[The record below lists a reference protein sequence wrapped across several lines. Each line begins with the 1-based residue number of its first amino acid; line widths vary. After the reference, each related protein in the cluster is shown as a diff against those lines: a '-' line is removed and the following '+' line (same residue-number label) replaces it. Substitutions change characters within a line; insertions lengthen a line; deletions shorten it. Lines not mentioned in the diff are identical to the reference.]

1 MRAIM
6 HNYIV
11 NNKDS
16 STMEPEAVPS
26 MRERVTQLALNGA
39 LFGLCYPL
47 ANHLAQR
54 AGITRSVALP
64 WDAALPF
71 LPWMVLP
78 YMTSGLLFV
87 LSFLLVRSR
96 AGLSALSRRLAFATV
111 AACLVFAAF
120 PLRFAFERPAV
131 DAALP
136 AWLFAQLSAMDQ
148 PYNQLPSL
156 HVAYCL
162 IFWPALGSALRSH
175 AVPRTLLAS
184 WLVLVALA
192 TVFTYQH
199 HLADVAGGALLGLL
213 AIRVLP
219 ARAAA
224 AAAATAAAATT
235 TAAATA
241 AAAAAAH
248 AAPAALAAAAQGAGG
263 HAAKPVAC
271 SYTLMAG
278 LSLLAW
284 FALGGPWW
292 LYLCASLLLV
302 AWAYHRRNA
311 AFLHKRNGRYPLW
324 VWLLYAPYLGGYLLT
339 WQLVRWR
346 ERHKPPFD
354 RLGERLWVGR
364 RLSNAEAARLPADCA
379 VIDLSNEL
387 SETQALRGR
396 PYQHFPLLDLHTL
409 DARSAQPILAAIA
422 AHAGQGRNIY
432 LHCAMGYQ
440 RSRVIAQLYK
450 EYAKQ

>member
-1 MRAIM
+1 MQPQAVSGM
-6 HNYIV
+6 
-11 NNKDS
+11 
-16 STMEPEAVPS
+16 VPS
-26 MRERVTQLALNGA
+26 MRERVTQLVLNGA

-47 ANHLAQR
+47 ANHLAAR
-54 AGITRSVALP
+54 AGVTRSVALP

-78 YMTSGLLFV
+78 YMTSGLLFA
-87 LSFLLVRSR
+87 LSFLLARSR
-96 AGLSALSRRLAFATV
+96 ADLSALSRRVAFATV
-111 AACLVFAAF
+111 AACLAFAAF
-120 PLRFAFERPAV
+120 PLRFGFERPAV

-162 IFWPALGSALRSH
+162 IFWPALSGALRS
-175 AVPRTLLAS
+175 AGTPAAGLRGGLDAPRLLLAA
-184 WLVLVALA
+184 WLLLVAAA

-213 AIRVLP
+213 AIRLLP
-219 ARAAA
+219 AG
-224 AAAATAAAATT
+224 
-235 TAAATA
+235 
-241 AAAAAAH
+241 
-248 AAPAALAAAAQGAGG
+248 GAGEG
-263 HAAKPVAC
+263 ASRPVAFV
-271 SYTLMAG
+271 YTLLAG

-292 LYLCASLLLV
+292 LYLGASLLLV
-302 AWAYHRRNA
+302 AWAYHRRDA

-346 ERHKPPFD
+346 ERHRPPFD
-354 RLGERLWVGR
+354 RHSERLWVGR
-364 RLSNAEAARLPADCA
+364 RLSNAEAATLPADCA

-387 SETQALRGR
+387 SETAALRNR
-396 PYQHFPLLDLHTL
+396 PYQHFPLLDLHAL
-409 DARSAQPILAAIA
+409 DERTAQPVLAAIA
-422 AHAGQGRNIY
+422 AHASAGRNIY

-440 RSRVIAQLYK
+440 RSRRIAQLYE

>member
-1 MRAIM
+1 
-6 HNYIV
+6 
-11 NNKDS
+11 
-16 STMEPEAVPS
+16 MEPEAVPS

-54 AGITRSVALP
+54 AGTTGSVALP

-87 LSFLLVRSR
+87 LSFVLAASR
-96 AGLSALSRRLAFATV
+96 AELSALSRRVAFATV

-120 PLRFAFERPAV
+120 PLRFGFERPAV

-162 IFWPALGSALRSH
+162 IFWPALSSALRSR
-175 AVPRTLLAS
+175 AVARAVLAA
-184 WLVLVALA
+184 WLMLVAAA

-199 HLADVAGGALLGLL
+199 HLADVAGGALLGML
-213 AIRVLP
+213 AIRALP
-219 ARAAA
+219 GRAAVRA
-224 AAAATAAAATT
+224 GV
-235 TAAATA
+235 
-241 AAAAAAH
+241 AH
-248 AAPAALAAAAQGAGG
+248 LAAPAQGAAG
-263 HAAKPVAC
+263 HATAKPVAFC
-271 SYTLMAG
+271 YTLLAG

-284 FALGGPWW
+284 VALGGPWW

-302 AWAYHRRNA
+302 AWAYQRRDA
-311 AFLHKRNGRYPLW
+311 AYLHKRNGRHPLW
-324 VWLLYAPYLGGYLLT
+324 IWLLYAPYLGGYLLT

-354 RLGERLWVGR
+354 RHSERLWVGR
-364 RLSNAEAARLPADCA
+364 RLSNAEAARLPAGCA

-387 SETQALRGR
+387 SETPALRR
-396 PYQHFPLLDLHTL
+396 HPYQHFPLLDLHTL

-422 AHAGQGRNIY
+422 THASQGRDIY

-440 RSRVIAQLYK
+440 RSRLIAQLYT

>member
-1 MRAIM
+1 MQP
-6 HNYIV
+6 
-11 NNKDS
+11 D
-16 STMEPEAVPS
+16 AVPS
-26 MRERVTQLALNGA
+26 MRERVAQLVLNGA

-47 ANHLAQR
+47 ANHLAAR
-54 AGITRSVALP
+54 AGVTRSVALP

-71 LPWMVLP
+71 VPWMVLP
-78 YMTSGLLFV
+78 YMTSGLLFA
-87 LSFLLVRSR
+87 LSFLLAESR
-96 AGLSALSRRLAFATV
+96 AGLSALSRRVAFATV

-120 PLRFAFERPAV
+120 PVRFGFERPAV

-136 AWLFAQLSAMDQ
+136 AWLFARLSAMDQ

-162 IFWPALGSALRSH
+162 IFWPALSAGRR
-175 AVPRTLLAS
+175 AAPR
-184 WLVLVALA
+184 LVLAAWLLLVAAA

-213 AIRVLP
+213 AIRALP
-219 ARAAA
+219 A
-224 AAAATAAAATT
+224 T
-235 TAAATA
+235 
-241 AAAAAAH
+241 
-248 AAPAALAAAAQGAGG
+248 GAGSVG
-263 HAAKPVAC
+263 RTASRPVAFV
-271 SYTLMAG
+271 YTLMAG
-278 LSLLAW
+278 LALLAW

-311 AFLHKRNGRYPLW
+311 AFLHKRHGRYPLW

-346 ERHKPPFD
+346 ERHRPPFD
-354 RLGERLWVGR
+354 RHSDRLWVGR

-387 SETQALRGR
+387 SETAALRGR
-396 PYQHFPLLDLHTL
+396 PYQHFPLLDLQAL
-409 DARSAQPILAAIA
+409 DARTAQPVLAAIA

-440 RSRVIAQLYK
+440 RSRRIAQLYE

>member
-1 MRAIM
+1 M
-6 HNYIV
+6 
-11 NNKDS
+11 
-16 STMEPEAVPS
+16 TPEAVPS
-26 MRERVTQLALNGA
+26 MRERVTQLAFNGA

-47 ANHLAQR
+47 ANHLAAR
-54 AGITRSVALP
+54 AGVTRSVALA

-87 LSFLLVRSR
+87 LSFLLAGSR
-96 AGLSALSRRLAFATV
+96 AELSALSRRVAFATV

-120 PLRFAFERPAV
+120 PLRFAFARPAV

-162 IFWPALGSALRSH
+162 IFWPALRSAVHRG
-175 AVPRTLLAS
+175 AALLAA
-184 WLVLVALA
+184 WLLLVAAA

-213 AIRVLP
+213 AMR
-219 ARAAA
+219 
-224 AAAATAAAATT
+224 
-235 TAAATA
+235 
-241 AAAAAAH
+241 
-248 AAPAALAAAAQGAGG
+248 AGG
-263 HAAKPVAC
+263 SAVAAGAKPVAFC
-271 SYTLMAG
+271 YALMAG
-278 LSLLAW
+278 LALLAW

-292 LYLCASLLLV
+292 LYLGASLLLV
-302 AWAYHRRNA
+302 AWAYHRRDA

-346 ERHKPPFD
+346 ERHRPPFD
-354 RLGERLWVGR
+354 RHGERLWVGR
-364 RLSNAEAARLPADCA
+364 RLSNAEAAQLPPDCA

-396 PYQHFPLLDLHTL
+396 PYQHFPLLDLQAL
-409 DARSAQPILAAIA
+409 DARSAQPILAAIE

-432 LHCAMGYQ
+432 LHCAMGYA
-440 RSRVIAQLYK
+440 RSRRVAQLYK
-450 EYAKQ
+450 EYTQQ

>member
-1 MRAIM
+1 
-6 HNYIV
+6 
-11 NNKDS
+11 
-16 STMEPEAVPS
+16 MEQQAVPS
-26 MRERVTQLALNGA
+26 MRERLTQLALNGA

-47 ANHLAQR
+47 ANQLAHR
-54 AGITRSVALP
+54 AGITRNAALP

-78 YMTSGLLFV
+78 YMTSGLLFGF
-87 LSFLLVRSR
+87 SFLLAGSR
-96 AGLSALSRRLAFATV
+96 ADLSALSRRVAFATL

-120 PLRFAFERPAV
+120 PLRFGFERPTV
-131 DAALP
+131 EAALP
-136 AWLFAQLSAMDQ
+136 AWLFAQLSFMDQ

-156 HVAYCL
+156 HVAYCV
-162 IFWPALGSALRSH
+162 IFWPALSGALRRH
-175 AVPRTLLAS
+175 AMLRFTIAAWLL
-184 WLVLVALA
+184 LVAAA

-199 HLADVAGGALLGLL
+199 HLADVAGGTLLGLL
-213 AIRVLP
+213 AIRAFPV
-219 ARAAA
+219 R
-224 AAAATAAAATT
+224 
-235 TAAATA
+235 
-241 AAAAAAH
+241 
-248 AAPAALAAAAQGAGG
+248 AAPAQAGPAGLVAAAQGDVVQA
-263 HAAKPVAC
+263 AAKPVAFC
-271 SYTLMAG
+271 YTLMAG

-302 AWAYHRRNA
+302 AWAYHRRHA

-324 VWLLYAPYLGGYLLT
+324 IWLLYAPYLGGYLLT

-346 ERHKPPFD
+346 ERHRPPFD
-354 RLGERLWVGR
+354 RHGERLWVGR

-387 SETQALRGR
+387 SETRALRGR

-409 DARSAQPILAAIA
+409 DARAAQPILAAIA
-422 AHAGQGRNIY
+422 DYAGQDRDIY

-450 EYAKQ
+450 EYAQQ